1 MAVNPLC
8 SYLDKKEDSSVNCV
22 SLSTDLCT
30 TDILNRPKKS
40 LRYWLKN
47 PESNLYFC
55 FNTEIGLHLKYW
67 IKRK

>member
-1 MAVNPLC
+1 MKNARIFLM
-8 SYLDKKEDSSVNCV
+8 LG
-22 SLSTDLCT
+22 
-30 TDILNRPKKS
+30 LNRPKKS

-47 PESNLYFC
+47 PESNLHFC